1 MFNTEEGPGAEGENC
16 KHLHAADSQPAS
28 HEVAVLV
35 VFWDCLLMIGLFYC

>member
-28 HEVAVLV
+28 HDHRTRRPLV
-35 VFWDCLLMIGLFYC
+35 CRGPSSKARE